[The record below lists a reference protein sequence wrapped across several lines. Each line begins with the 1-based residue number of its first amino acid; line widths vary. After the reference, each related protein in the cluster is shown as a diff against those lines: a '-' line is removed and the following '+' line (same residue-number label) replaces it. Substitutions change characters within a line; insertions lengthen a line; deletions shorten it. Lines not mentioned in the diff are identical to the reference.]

1 MFRMSLNMTLFWV
14 RLKASLDSKKPF
26 ISFPLCLMQWPIV
39 EFFIICQVEI
49 DGLSGE
55 IRFDEDGRRI
65 NYTLHVV
72 EMSVNS
78 TLQQVAE
85 WRDDVGLLPLNS
97 RSYATSSRS
106 VSAST
111 GDYARNH
118 TYIVSSVLEEPYL
131 MHRQSFGEQLVGN
144 ERFEGYCKDLAD
156 MLAAQL
162 GIKCELKTIVA
173 SELARK

>member
-1 MFRMSLNMTLFWV
+1 M
-14 RLKASLDSKKPF
+14 
-26 ISFPLCLMQWPIV
+26 
-39 EFFIICQVEI
+39 EI

-85 WRDDVGLLPLNS
+85 WRDDAGLLPLHSHN
-97 RSYATSSRS
+97 YASSSRS
-106 VSAST
+106 ASAST
-111 GDYARNH
+111 GDYDRNH
-118 TYIVSSVLEEPYL
+118 TYIVSSLLEEPYL
-131 MHRQSFGEQLVGN
+131 SLKQYTYGESLVGN
-144 ERFEGYCKDLAD
+144 DRFEGYCKDLAD

-162 GIKCELKTIVA
+162 GIKCEFKSKSLNYKRG
-173 SELARK
+173 RKAIFIDSLLIRSTSKDYVVI

>member
-1 MFRMSLNMTLFWV
+1 LFFF
-14 RLKASLDSKKPF
+14 LCITPLF
-26 ISFPLCLMQWPIV
+26 FPR
-39 EFFIICQVEI
+39 QVEI

-85 WRDDVGLLPLNS
+85 WRDDAGLLPLHS
-97 RSYATSSRS
+97 HSYGTSSRS
-106 VSAST
+106 GSFST
-111 GDYARNH
+111 GDYDRNH
-118 TYIVSSVLEEPYL
+118 TYIVTSLLEEPYL
-131 MHRQSFGEQLVGN
+131 SQKQYTYGEQLVGN
-144 ERFEGYCKDLAD
+144 DRYEGYCKDLAD

-162 GIKCELKTIVA
+162 GIKCELNC
-173 SELARK
+173 